1 MACPLCGEHCRCSY
15 VAPLGTSGRGT
26 SFAQHTHDDPAESA
40 AFIDPECYE
49 PTEEQFAASVAGIQ
63 AEAARMAATHVA
75 ARSSEINIMDDWHS
89 GAPPGQ
95 TGLALDSDWRQQVAS
110 RVESYRVRRKRPPR
124 ERSLRFDFEPQ
135 WAGPRVEQERCSST
149 AIEHADA
156 VVDEQSVYPG
166 MPGLAAPELKGGT
179 TPVREREPEPPVP
192 ETKIIEF
199 PRSAFCPTICEE
211 LAEPVLDKPRIL
223 DVPEEVPVAPSALAD
238 ISLEPAV
245 DSEPARD
252 FALELPLQVAPMA
265 RRAAAGALDAA
276 LVLLGAGLFLG
287 VAMKSS
293 VEIPHTKTAVA
304 ALLAMPCIF
313 WTVYQ
318 YLFLVHAGTTPGLQ
332 AARLRLASFDGERV
346 TRFNRRWRALGML
359 LSCFPLGLGLAWA
372 FFDEDA
378 LCWHDRISRTY
389 VANSAVGS

>member
-1 MACPLCGEHCRCSY
+1 MS
-15 VAPLGTSGRGT
+15 S
-26 SFAQHTHDDPAESA
+26 AQHTRPAESA

-63 AEAARMAATHVA
+63 AQAARTATTHVA
-75 ARSSEINIMDDWHS
+75 ARSSETNMDDWHS
-89 GAPPGQ
+89 GAAPGQ
-95 TGLALDSDWRQQVAS
+95 TSLTLDSDWRQQVAS

-135 WAGPRVEQERCSST
+135 WAGPRGEQERCSGT
-149 AIEHADA
+149 AIEHADTL
-156 VVDEQSVYPG
+156 VDEQSVYTG
-166 MPGLAAPELKGGT
+166 MPGLACGM

-245 DSEPARD
+245 DSEPAHD
-252 FALELPLQVAPMA
+252 FALELPLRVAPMA

-313 WTVYQ
+313 WAVYQ

-332 AARLRLASFDGERV
+332 AARLRLVSFDGERV

-359 LSCFPLGLGLAWA
+359 FSCFPLGLGLAWA

>member
-63 AEAARMAATHVA
+63 AEAGRTSATHVA
-75 ARSSEINIMDDWHS
+75 ARSSETNIMNDWHS

-95 TGLALDSDWRQQVAS
+95 TGLALDSDWRQQVAL

-124 ERSLRFDFEPQ
+124 PPRERSLRFVP
-135 WAGPRVEQERCSST
+135 A
-149 AIEHADA
+149 
-156 VVDEQSVYPG
+156 
-166 MPGLAAPELKGGT
+166 
-179 TPVREREPEPPVP
+179 REREPEPRLP

-245 DSEPARD
+245 DSEPTRD
-252 FALELPLQVAPMA
+252 FALELPLQAAPMA
-265 RRAAAGALDAA
+265 RRAAAGTLDAA

-313 WTVYQ
+313 WAVYQ

-332 AARLRLASFDGERV
+332 AARLRLVSFDGERV